1 MAVFNQNYREGTK
14 IVWGPANG
22 TGVTKNFSI
31 NGLASTSAWMGEVAD
46 LGIDIP
52 PLVSVNLYV
61 ETGLAPAAGL
71 TIDLYL
77 AWSQD
82 GIRFPS
88 IVTGLDAS
96 FTRGINDANLR
107 PFGGIIYSL
116 VVLNLANTRLYQRP
130 WYVQPFRYVVPVL
143 VNNMGQAI
151 RNQSPASNNLTRVEI
166 VPMIPRFS
174 S

>member
-14 IVWGPANG
+14 IVWGPSGG
-22 TGVTKNFSI
+22 TGVTKNLSV
-31 NGLASTSAWMGEVAD
+31 NGLGNTSAWMGEVAD
-46 LGIDIP
+46 LGVDIP

-61 ETGLAPAAGL
+61 ETGTAPAAGL
-71 TIDLYL
+71 TFDLYL

-88 IVTGLDAS
+88 LVTGLDAA
-96 FTRGINDANLR
+96 FTRGSSDANLR

-116 VVLNLANTRLYQRP
+116 ITLNVLNTRLYQRP
-130 WYVQPFRYVVPVL
+130 WFVIPFRYVVPVV
-143 VNNMGQAI
+143 VNNMGQAV